1 MHCKFLRT
9 AENHWRI
16 TDFLYS
22 GIFLGFVCAFL
33 VRNSWRVLLATAIIP
48 AIVLLFLVFICPE
61 SPRFLIQKHEY
72 VNAYKSLLEL
82 RGTEI
87 QAARDL
93 YNIHAQLQVEAT
105 KVSDHSGGQWSERRR
120 CYYYQ
125 EWISKRSFLGR
136 MVYLFTSPRS
146 RRACMVAS
154 LVMLSQQLC
163 GVTYPISKFME
174 ICRTNMKSRIN
185 R

>member
-1 MHCKFLRT
+1 MRRT
-9 AENHWRI
+9 EDHWLI
-16 TDFLYS
+16 FNFASS
-22 GIFLGFVCAFL
+22 GIFLGFLSAFL
-33 VRNSWRVLLATAIIP
+33 VRSSWRVLLATATIP

-72 VNAYKSLLEL
+72 VKAYKSLLEL

-105 KVSDHSGGQWSERRR
+105 KVSNPSGGQWSERTRS
-120 CYYYQ
+120 YVYQ
-125 EWISKRSFLGR
+125 EWISGRSFFGR
-136 MVYLFTSPRS
+136 MGYLFTSPRS
-146 RRACMVAS
+146 RRALLVAS

-163 GVTYPISKFME
+163 GVSSSLFNYVGTL
-174 ICRTNMKSRIN
+174 
-185 R
+185 